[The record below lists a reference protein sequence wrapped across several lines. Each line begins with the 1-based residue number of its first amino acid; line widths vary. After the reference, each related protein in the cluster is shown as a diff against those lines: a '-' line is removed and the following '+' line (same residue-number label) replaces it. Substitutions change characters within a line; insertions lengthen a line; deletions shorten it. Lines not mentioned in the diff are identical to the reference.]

1 LLYVTTYSN
10 NEGRETMQ
18 KKFTPMGKIQKR
30 HDALQVQVD
39 GWRLGE
45 LVIGAADVP
54 KMLNGDEVTIH
65 FVQQRPGREPFIG
78 YAGSARISRSGK
90 AVNVRIESRF
100 MTVPRKALEAVVEG
114 KRKSARL
121 SSPTPIIDAD
131 EEQAKSIDHDLVRS
145 FA

>member
-1 LLYVTTYSN
+1 MPF
-10 NEGRETMQ
+10 R
-18 KKFTPMGKIQKR
+18 PCGKIQKV

-39 GWRLGE
+39 GWTLGS

-54 KMLNGDEVTIH
+54 KLLNGQEVDVN

-90 AVNVRIESRF
+90 AVNIRIEARF
-100 MTVPRKALEAVVEG
+100 MTAPLKVVQKVLSG
-114 KRKSARL
+114 QQLAARL
-121 SSPTPIIDAD
+121 SAPAPIIDAD
-131 EEQAKSIDHDLVRS
+131 EELRRPIDEGLIRS

>member
-1 LLYVTTYSN
+1 MPF
-10 NEGRETMQ
+10 R
-18 KKFTPMGKIQKR
+18 PCGKIQKH

-65 FVQQRPGREPFIG
+65 FVQQRDGREPFIG

-90 AVNVRIESRF
+90 AINVKIESRM
-100 MTVPRKALEAVVEG
+100 MTAPLKAVQKVITGQQLA
-114 KRKSARL
+114 ARL
-121 SSPTPIIDAD
+121 SAPAPIIDAD
-131 EEQAKSIDHDLVRS
+131 REQSRRIDEGLITA
-145 FA
+145 F

>member
-1 LLYVTTYSN
+1 
-10 NEGRETMQ
+10 MQ
-18 KKFTPMGKIQKR
+18 KKFTPMGKIQKH

-39 GWRLGE
+39 GWTLGS

-78 YAGSARISRSGK
+78 YAGSARLSRSGK
-90 AVNVRIESRF
+90 AVNIRLESRF
-100 MTVPRKALEAVVEG
+100 MTVPRKALEVVVEG

-121 SSPTPIIDAD
+121 STPAPIIDAD
-131 EEQAKSIDHDLVRS
+131 EEQRRPIDEGLITA
-145 FA
+145 F

>member
-1 LLYVTTYSN
+1 MQQFTKA
-10 NEGRETMQ
+10 GRITRD
-18 KKFTPMGKIQKR
+18 R
-30 HDALQVQVD
+30 HALRVEID
-39 GWRLGE
+39 GWQLGQ

-90 AVNVRIESRF
+90 AVNVRIESRL
-100 MTVPRKALEAVVEG
+100 MTAPLKAVQKVITGQQLA
-114 KRKSARL
+114 ARL
-121 SSPTPIIDAD
+121 SAPAPIIDAD
-131 EEQAKSIDHDLVRS
+131 REQAKSIDHDLVRS

>member
-1 LLYVTTYSN
+1 MQQFTKA
-10 NEGRETMQ
+10 GRITRD
-18 KKFTPMGKIQKR
+18 R
-30 HDALQVQVD
+30 HALRVEID

-90 AVNVRIESRF
+90 AVNIRIEARL
-100 MTVPRKALEAVVEG
+100 MTAPLKAVQKVITGQQLA
-114 KRKSARL
+114 ARL
-121 SSPTPIIDAD
+121 SAPAPIIDAD
-131 EEQAKSIDHDLVRS
+131 EEQRRPIDEGLIRS